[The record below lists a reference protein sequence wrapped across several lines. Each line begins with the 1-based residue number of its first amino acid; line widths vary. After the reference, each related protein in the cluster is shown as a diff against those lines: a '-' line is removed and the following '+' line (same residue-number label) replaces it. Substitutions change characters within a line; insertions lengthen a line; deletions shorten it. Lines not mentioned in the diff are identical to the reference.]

1 MPTSLPPDKRML
13 VGIPVGRGRLDRFL
27 NLLPGLEAL
36 AFESQRTQDLPP
48 GFDEIE
54 IGGIRRL
61 IDKFPA
67 RMMDH
72 EEQQVAAMMHLQ
84 IVHDSVDAL
93 FVFWD
98 LFVHVAEEVHKVD
111 CAAARVALCP
121 ALPCGLPQG
130 PIDIAKGSAPII
142 DLLFGS
148 LGRTDVHLDRLLA
161 AIALGADRTHLINV

>member
-1 MPTSLPPDKRML
+1 MPPSPPPDKRML
-13 VGIPVGRGRLDRFL
+13 VGIPVGRGRLHRFL
-27 NLLPGLEAL
+27 NLLPGLKAL

-61 IDKFPA
+61 IDELPA

-72 EEQQVAAMMHLQ
+72 KQQQVSAMMHLQ
-84 IVHDSVDAL
+84 IVHDGRDAL

-98 LFVHVAEEVHKVD
+98 LGVHIAEEVYKVYG
-111 CAAARVALCP
+111 AAARVALRP
-121 ALPCGLPQG
+121 AVSGGLPQG

-142 DLLFGS
+142 DLLFGA
-148 LGRTDVHLDRLLA
+148 LGRTSVHIDRLLA
-161 AIALGADRTHLINV
+161 RIALGRDRTHLITI